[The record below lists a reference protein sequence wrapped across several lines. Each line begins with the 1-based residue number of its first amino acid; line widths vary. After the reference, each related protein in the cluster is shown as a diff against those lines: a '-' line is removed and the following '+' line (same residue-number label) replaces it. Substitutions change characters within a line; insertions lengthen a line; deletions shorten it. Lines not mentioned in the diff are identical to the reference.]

1 MNEPPQREPPDSD
14 EKVHLV
20 PVPAKVSF
28 VQLRESLDDIEDSAT
43 DVALF
48 FWILG
53 LLFFGLGD
61 TISSFLVFSKG
72 GVELNPVMQ
81 WALGLPGGLLGF
93 VFVKSVALAVLYATA
108 YFFEGF
114 HRWMIPLLM
123 TIAGVY
129 LTTTNMMAYM
139 GLSR

>member
-1 MNEPPQREPPDSD
+1 MNEGPRRREPY
-14 EKVHLV
+14 EENEQFILV
-20 PVPAKVSF
+20 PVPTKVSF
-28 VQLRESLDDIEDSAT
+28 IQIRESIEDIEESTT
-43 DVALF
+43 DIALF

-72 GVELNPVMQ
+72 GIELNPVMR

-93 VFVKSVALAVLYATA
+93 VFVKTVALAILYATA
-108 YFFEGF
+108 YLYEGF

-123 TIAGVY
+123 TVAGVY
-129 LTTTNMMAYM
+129 LTTTTMMAYM
-139 GLSR
+139 GLS

>member
-1 MNEPPQREPPDSD
+1 MNEAPRRDPQDNND
-14 EKVHLV
+14 QLILI
-20 PVPAKVSF
+20 PVPPKVSF
-28 VQLRESLDDIEDSAT
+28 VQLRESLEDIEDTTT
-43 DVALF
+43 DMALF

-72 GVELNPVMQ
+72 GIELNPVMQ
-81 WALGLPGGLLGF
+81 WALRLPGGLLGF
-93 VFVKSVALAVLYATA
+93 VFLKSVALAVLYATA
-108 YFFEGF
+108 YFYEGF

>member
-1 MNEPPQREPPDSD
+1 MNETPRRDPLED
-14 EKVHLV
+14 ERAYLA
-20 PVPAKVSF
+20 PVPPPVSF
-28 VQLRESLDDIEDSAT
+28 AQLRGSLEDIEDTST
-43 DVALF
+43 GIALF

-53 LLFFGLGD
+53 LIFFGLGD

-81 WALGLPGGLLGF
+81 WALRLPGGLLGF
-93 VFVKSVALAVLYATA
+93 VFLKSVALAVLYATT
-108 YFFEGF
+108 YFYKGF

-129 LTTTNMMAYM
+129 LTITNMMAYL
-139 GLSR
+139 GLAR